1 MIKSVKIAMDE
12 HNISF
17 KKILYLG
24 YVLVCREI
32 ENCLRV
38 RRDKKKF
45 ENHWCIT
52 LCLQIDIAQTD

>member
-1 MIKSVKIAMDE
+1 MDE